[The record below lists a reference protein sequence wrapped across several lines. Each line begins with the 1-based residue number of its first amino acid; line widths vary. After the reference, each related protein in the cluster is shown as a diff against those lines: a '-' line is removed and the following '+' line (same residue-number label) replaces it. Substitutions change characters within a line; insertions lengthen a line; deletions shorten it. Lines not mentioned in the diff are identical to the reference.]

1 MLEIKCQHFTY
12 KQGRR
17 NRWSNCFT
25 GIQSFYY
32 RQILSILHI
41 WREKFFML
49 HWKKTR
55 SNAPEFLKFR
65 LLLVLA
71 IKLLLGNFYG
81 LMNLL
86 GIKYDHLRC
95 LFQSRISIISKFK
108 CWREIAWSLVQNM
121 LPLIKRQY

>member
-1 MLEIKCQHFTY
+1 
-12 KQGRR
+12 
-17 NRWSNCFT
+17 
-25 GIQSFYY
+25 
-32 RQILSILHI
+32 
-41 WREKFFML
+41 ML
-49 HWKKTR
+49 HRKKTR

-108 CWREIAWSLVQNM
+108 CWREIASLKSHPKYATFDKEAI
-121 LPLIKRQY
+121 LTTFLYKLDTIHLFKCCGL